1 MDMISVTNASG
12 VVETYTLNTYARSSD
27 FSLMQQIGESVIL
40 ATICID
46 LETDETLDF
55 LPLSVQYIEKNYA
68 IGRIP
73 QGFNKKEGKPS
84 EGEVLTSRL
93 IDRSLR
99 PLFPKDFRY
108 GVQITVMVFSYDG
121 KSDLSKDALNAAS
134 LCLYLSSIPLKRDA
148 ILNATRIVRLPSLPV
163 DARLNVAT
171 QMKSLSGSS
180 LDLFVSGIEE
190 DLLMIEMQT
199 PKVPQSKEAAAVIE
213 EIEEDELLDALRL
226 AKEQILKN
234 STIYKEA
241 FKDRGNKK
249 LVIESKSLDKAK
261 LESLKA
267 EYFSTLKDMLK
278 TLSKSERS
286 TLMSGFVKESS
297 TKYEFDTKPYIEEI
311 MHEVFRDLVLKD
323 RLRADGRD
331 FNEIRK
337 IDIKSNILPC
347 VHGSTLFTRGQTQ
360 ALVSVT
366 LGSENDAQTQESL
379 SLLSK
384 KRVMLHYNFPP
395 FSVGEAMPIFG
406 TSRRE
411 LGHGN
416 LALKAIESNIL
427 EDYYIIRIVSEILES
442 NGSSSMASVCGAT
455 LSLLGADVKMK
466 NKVAGIAMGLVHD
479 EGFKDFVILSDILG
493 LEDHYG
499 DMDFKVTGTRLGFS
513 ALQLDIKTSG
523 LSLEVLK
530 AALSQARSGL
540 DHILGLMEAVTIT
553 PNPNILPSVE
563 RFQVPSNKI
572 VDIIGQGGKTIR
584 DIISRFNISIDI
596 DKDNSMVVITSN
608 NKANLS
614 EAKDYIQSII
624 HKEKPSF
631 KVGQEVVGVVKNIKD
646 FGIFLEINGSGTDG
660 LLPSKKIQDISSI
673 TQGQSLECVIVNIN
687 AKSQIELGFKG

>member
-1 MDMISVTNASG
+1 MEMISVTNASG
-12 VVETYTLNTYARSSD
+12 VVETYTLNTYAKSSD

-46 LETDETLDF
+46 LETDANLDF
-55 LPLSVQYIEKNYA
+55 LPLSVQYIEKSYA

-99 PLFPKDFRY
+99 PLFSPEFRY
-108 GVQITVMVFSYDG
+108 GVQVTVMVFSYDG
-121 KSDLSKDALNAAS
+121 KTDLSKDALNVAS
-134 LCLYLSSIPLKRDA
+134 LCLYLSSIPLKRDS
-148 ILNATRIVRLPSLPV
+148 ILNAIRIVRLPSLPV

-171 QMKSLSGSS
+171 SMESLSGSS
-180 LDLFVSGIEE
+180 LDLFVSGVDS

-199 PKVPQSKEAAAVIE
+199 PKVIKSDGVKLIE
-213 EIEEDELLDALRL
+213 EIEKEELLSALSI
-226 AKEQILKN
+226 AKEEIEKN
-234 STIYKEA
+234 SAIYKKA
-241 FKDRGNKK
+241 FKDKGNKK
-249 LVIESKSLDKAK
+249 LVLESKGLDKDK
-261 LESLKA
+261 LESLKTNC
-267 EYFSTLKDMLK
+267 FTTLKDMLQ

-286 TLMSGFVKESS
+286 TVMSSFIKDS
-297 TKYEFDTKPYIEEI
+297 TEKYEFDTKPYIEALL
-311 MHEVFRDLVLKD
+311 HEAFRELVLKD
-323 RLRADGRD
+323 GLRADGRE
-331 FNEIRK
+331 FTQIRN

-379 SLLSK
+379 SQLAK

-455 LSLLGADVKMK
+455 LSLLGANVKMQ

-479 EGFKDFVILSDILG
+479 DGFKNFVILSDILG

-513 ALQLDIKTSG
+513 ALQLDIKTTG
-523 LSLEVLK
+523 LSLEVLD
-530 AALSQARSGL
+530 AALSQARLGL
-540 DHILGLMEAVTIT
+540 DHILGLMESVVIT
-553 PNPNILPSVE
+553 PNLNILPSVE
-563 RFQVPSNKI
+563 RFNVPPNKI

-584 DIISRFNISIDI
+584 EIISRFNISIDI
-596 DKDNSMVVITSN
+596 DKDNSMVVITSS
-608 NKANLS
+608 NKTSLG
-614 EAKDYIQSII
+614 EAKEYIQSII
-624 HKEKPSF
+624 YKEKPSF
-631 KVGQEVVGVVKNIKD
+631 KVGQVVNGVVKNIKD

-660 LLPSKKIQDISSI
+660 LLPSKKIQDMSVI
-673 TQGQSLECVIVNIN
+673 TQGQTLECIIVNIN
-687 AKSQIELGFKG
+687 AKSQIELGLKG